1 MERIDLLLL
10 NVFCISAH
18 SVFEAI
24 IFVDV
29 SSASAQ
35 LDAVTQTD
43 SPPLGLSELRHRN
56 AVHLPSLT
64 VFIHHCLLTEAKTPI
79 VLKTESRQTF
89 SRMTSQIR
97 QQTVA
102 ASTHPGALD
111 LLINFIEFQSVTHV
125 SHSSLDSVTF
135 KSCDSRGK
143 IINIHYTVFI

>member
-1 MERIDLLLL
+1 MEENLRHGTKQWRVEQTDLFYLKYF
-10 NVFCISAH
+10 VSPTH

-29 SSASAQ
+29 SSAGAQ

-79 VLKTESRQTF
+79 IL
-89 SRMTSQIR
+89 
-97 QQTVA
+97 
-102 ASTHPGALD
+102 
-111 LLINFIEFQSVTHV
+111 
-125 SHSSLDSVTF
+125 
-135 KSCDSRGK
+135 
-143 IINIHYTVFI
+143 